1 MPGLWGGYSRDT
13 REIYLSA
20 DCPAELRSA
29 VLIEEIGH
37 FLDQELCSEE
47 TPGEEGARF
56 AAAVLGLPLDA
67 ASSDDSLAPLFFQ
80 GRGLLVEAARKLR
93 GSSKAKSSGAS
104 GKSKGKKR
112 GSSKGGASNSG
123 GGPGYAEVGGSSSN
137 PKLQENILYATQDG
151 ARIPQKA
158 AGDRL
163 IGSRGNDIFAVISQ
177 DVRIEDPN
185 DGTDTVESFV
195 TFSLASHSTIEN
207 LVLTG
212 SANINGTGNLKA
224 NVISGNSGNN
234 KLDGGIDSAADTLA
248 GGAGHDTYVLRDN
261 LDQVVEAA
269 GGGTDMIETTLST
282 FSLANHANVENLAY
296 SGTGTGVAF
305 TGNSGNNML
314 TGTAGADS
322 LDGGTG
328 ADTLVGVLGNDI
340 YLVDNSGD
348 RVIENANSG
357 KDLVISTAATY
368 ELDANVENL
377 TLAGTDS
384 ISGTGNSLANILE
397 GNIAANFL
405 AGANGNDSI
414 FAAAGDDT
422 LSGGAD
428 DDFLVGDLSAFIDD
442 SAGEQVKVT
451 AFDATKTESD
461 AAALAQAALDNSSNI
476 SITSAKY
483 TGAQK
488 AVGFLK
494 DGINFGSIRGEEVK
508 LGSGIVLSTGLADTS
523 NKTADINASSSNGTA
538 GSYLVNDILKDVF
551 NPNVQSRD
559 GATLEFSFT
568 VSDPNAKWISMDILF
583 GSEEYPEFISSFP
596 DIAGVFIDGQNAAF
610 FNGDSKYPLSALK
623 KNVDAGY
630 FLDNSSAEYS
640 TVYDGITAPLTLAG
654 SLGGGVNGEHTI
666 KIVIADTNDRIYDSA
681 IFVSNIR
688 AVESGLFGIRS
699 IQEFGNDS
707 LLGGVG
713 NDTLLG
719 NGGNDTLL
727 GQEGDDQLDG
737 GLGADSMLGGVGD
750 DIYVVDNAGDTVV
763 ELSGEGT
770 DVIEAVSS
778 YTLTSGSS
786 LEVLRLTGDSN
797 TSGGGNELANSL
809 FGNTGNNVLNGLGG
823 NDTLDGGAGDDTL
836 RGGDGED
843 IFIYDSDGGLID
855 GGSGTD
861 TLLLTAAA
869 TVTDNQLN
877 VSSVEVIQASSLT
890 GNSITLGTNAQA
902 GGVLSLFGGA
912 SSDILSAQGM
922 TSGNIWIQGDFIGG
936 SSTQGDTL
944 VAGTGTSRATLV
956 GNNSATA
963 TNFFQISTAAL
974 LGNNSIVGGASSTN
988 YLQITTIGQVLSDA
1002 SFAQVSGLDGL
1013 ILTGGE
1019 NTITLGATA
1028 AAKFG
1033 TTLSLTGG
1041 ANGGDTI
1048 NLSAITTKSVY
1059 LDASAGTTGDTITAG
1074 TNDNTLIG
1082 GSAATANDLFIF
1094 TSGSNLSGASVVG
1107 GGGTDTLRLST
1118 NAQTISSDALSG
1130 LSSIE
1135 ALSINGAGNN
1145 ITLGNIS
1152 AGIATIIGGSGP
1164 NTIDASS
1171 YSSAPNALTWNMNAS
1186 NGRDSLLGGADGNLF
1201 QIKNLA
1207 NLQNSIITGN
1217 TVTGNTGNDTIQL
1230 LAGAQTLGDTAFANI
1245 SSVEQLVLGSA
1256 ANGNQLTLGATAASQ
1271 GITTI
1276 VGGTSKDTIDA
1287 SAFNSDIFIDA
1298 SAGTGARLIGSTTN
1312 TNTLIGGSAG
1322 GNDFILGSLGVN
1334 SIVGGSN
1341 GLDTLTF
1348 NDTTEAVDFTSLSN
1362 IGTLKFNN
1370 AGNTVVLGEDA
1381 LIAGI
1386 RTLVGGEGN
1395 DTGGDTFDTSAY
1407 GSAGVLFQIT
1417 DQNYL
1422 SNITTMIGGAGV
1434 DTVKFSRD
1442 GVSVTDEVATNLYN
1456 IDVLQFANGNNL
1468 FMLSDQFVFV
1478 GVDSIIGG
1486 NGKDTLDISNNE
1498 IYTPS
1503 PISDVPGASSDIIT
1517 FDARAGSGYTLV
1529 GTTQNFPFAKVVGG
1543 TSGGAVILDGS
1554 SLVDSDFANMYEANA
1569 KTLTMRTASGVSIEV
1584 GLNAK
1589 GSGLTQLNM
1598 AGGDD
1603 QIDARAFAGTLT
1615 VAGGGGND
1623 LLQTSF
1629 AALSDL
1635 TFAGVSGD
1643 DTLQIV
1649 GSDARALT
1657 TLKGDFDALVLNAGN
1672 NFVSLADDAG
1682 LSTIYGGSGVDT
1694 INMLANSTGIC
1705 FVVGSEKLGSL
1716 NGFVS
1721 LNGGSGSDT
1730 LTLSS
1735 SPTDG
1740 VFEDSKFWRIGLKN
1754 HTGAAV
1760 GGIENFVT
1768 YSDPITGRG
1777 GSEYT
1782 LGTISDDAGITNVF
1796 VHENDSVDASARQS
1810 VTAKAVNFVFTD
1822 PNAIGTSLLFGS
1834 TKSDTLTLVTDSGN
1848 QNDVILSDT
1857 SFAQI
1862 IGIETFVFQNGNASS
1877 GLDFEFGFSTWKNN
1891 SKDGIKHVIGG
1902 TGDDTF
1908 RFITAIDPNST
1919 VNVSFKGG
1927 DGVDSAI
1934 LLLPGATLSDGALS
1948 GWSSVEKLSASG
1960 SEVGGITYPNNN
1972 FITLASIAGGVGIS
1986 TITGNDG
1993 SDTIDASAYTIAVSL
2008 SGGIGDDSLAN
2019 DSLLSGTGND
2029 TLVGGDGNDSL
2040 FSGDGNDTL
2049 TGGLGNDWLQGA
2061 SQNSAGA
2068 NDIDTLTGGL
2078 GSDIFVLGDEINA
2091 YYNTPAGTA
2100 DYALI
2105 TDFTTNLDPTLA
2117 DKMQLK
2123 ILDSALPNNGYLVSN
2138 IGLSYFLYA
2147 DSNKNGELEISDNL
2161 IASIKTTDGLVLSD
2175 ANLATYANFI

>member
-1 MPGLWGGYSRDT
+1 
-13 REIYLSA
+13 
-20 DCPAELRSA
+20 
-29 VLIEEIGH
+29 
-37 FLDQELCSEE
+37 
-47 TPGEEGARF
+47 
-56 AAAVLGLPLDA
+56 
-67 ASSDDSLAPLFFQ
+67 
-80 GRGLLVEAARKLR
+80 
-93 GSSKAKSSGAS
+93 
-104 GKSKGKKR
+104 
-112 GSSKGGASNSG
+112 
-123 GGPGYAEVGGSSSN
+123 
-137 PKLQENILYATQDG
+137 
-151 ARIPQKA
+151 
-158 AGDRL
+158 
-163 IGSRGNDIFAVISQ
+163 
-177 DVRIEDPN
+177 
-185 DGTDTVESFV
+185 
-195 TFSLASHSTIEN
+195 
-207 LVLTG
+207 
-212 SANINGTGNLKA
+212 
-224 NVISGNSGNN
+224 
-234 KLDGGIDSAADTLA
+234 
-248 GGAGHDTYVLRDN
+248 
-261 LDQVVEAA
+261 
-269 GGGTDMIETTLST
+269 
-282 FSLANHANVENLAY
+282 
-296 SGTGTGVAF
+296 
-305 TGNSGNNML
+305 
-314 TGTAGADS
+314 
-322 LDGGTG
+322 
-328 ADTLVGVLGNDI
+328 
-340 YLVDNSGD
+340 
-348 RVIENANSG
+348 
-357 KDLVISTAATY
+357 
-368 ELDANVENL
+368 
-377 TLAGTDS
+377 
-384 ISGTGNSLANILE
+384 
-397 GNIAANFL
+397 
-405 AGANGNDSI
+405 
-414 FAAAGDDT
+414 
-422 LSGGAD
+422 
-428 DDFLVGDLSAFIDD
+428 
-442 SAGEQVKVT
+442 
-451 AFDATKTESD
+451 
-461 AAALAQAALDNSSNI
+461 
-476 SITSAKY
+476 
-483 TGAQK
+483 
-488 AVGFLK
+488 
-494 DGINFGSIRGEEVK
+494 
-508 LGSGIVLSTGLADTS
+508 
-523 NKTADINASSSNGTA
+523 
-538 GSYLVNDILKDVF
+538 
-551 NPNVQSRD
+551 
-559 GATLEFSFT
+559 
-568 VSDPNAKWISMDILF
+568 
-583 GSEEYPEFISSFP
+583 
-596 DIAGVFIDGQNAAF
+596 
-610 FNGDSKYPLSALK
+610 
-623 KNVDAGY
+623 
-630 FLDNSSAEYS
+630 
-640 TVYDGITAPLTLAG
+640 
-654 SLGGGVNGEHTI
+654 
-666 KIVIADTNDRIYDSA
+666 
-681 IFVSNIR
+681 
-688 AVESGLFGIRS
+688 
-699 IQEFGNDS
+699 
-707 LLGGVG
+707 
-713 NDTLLG
+713 
-719 NGGNDTLL
+719 
-727 GQEGDDQLDG
+727 
-737 GLGADSMLGGVGD
+737 
-750 DIYVVDNAGDTVV
+750 
-763 ELSGEGT
+763 
-770 DVIEAVSS
+770 
-778 YTLTSGSS
+778 
-786 LEVLRLTGDSN
+786 
-797 TSGGGNELANSL
+797 
-809 FGNTGNNVLNGLGG
+809 
-823 NDTLDGGAGDDTL
+823 
-836 RGGDGED
+836 
-843 IFIYDSDGGLID
+843 
-855 GGSGTD
+855 
-861 TLLLTAAA
+861 
-869 TVTDNQLN
+869 
-877 VSSVEVIQASSLT
+877 
-890 GNSITLGTNAQA
+890 
-902 GGVLSLFGGA
+902 
-912 SSDILSAQGM
+912 
-922 TSGNIWIQGDFIGG
+922 
-936 SSTQGDTL
+936 
-944 VAGTGTSRATLV
+944 
-956 GNNSATA
+956 
-963 TNFFQISTAAL
+963 
-974 LGNNSIVGGASSTN
+974 
-988 YLQITTIGQVLSDA
+988 
-1002 SFAQVSGLDGL
+1002 
-1013 ILTGGE
+1013 
-1019 NTITLGATA
+1019 
-1028 AAKFG
+1028 
-1033 TTLSLTGG
+1033 
-1041 ANGGDTI
+1041 
-1048 NLSAITTKSVY
+1048 
-1059 LDASAGTTGDTITAG
+1059 
-1074 TNDNTLIG
+1074 
-1082 GSAATANDLFIF
+1082 
-1094 TSGSNLSGASVVG
+1094 
-1107 GGGTDTLRLST
+1107 
-1118 NAQTISSDALSG
+1118 
-1130 LSSIE
+1130 
-1135 ALSINGAGNN
+1135 
-1145 ITLGNIS
+1145 
-1152 AGIATIIGGSGP
+1152 
-1164 NTIDASS
+1164 
-1171 YSSAPNALTWNMNAS
+1171 MNAS